1 MGNETRK
8 AFFISATVLGN
19 FDKRQMKLLC
29 KLLLRRLRAIAHKT
43 RYVDVI
49 LIQYSQ
55 RGTFI

>member
-1 MGNETRK
+1 MGNETGK

-43 RYVDVI
+43 RYVDAIFI
-49 LIQYSQ
+49 LMLLLSL
-55 RGTFI
+55 